1 MDTADSQTLPAPP
14 NLIKSLLAGFD
25 AVSSHL
31 GVILFPAIMDL
42 LLWWGPHLRIGSLVE
57 TVFKQASMLPE
68 MDSPEMVEMFNS
80 SRELWTSV
88 VERLNLISLL
98 RTYPIGIPSLMVQ
111 RSPIEAPW
119 GSAAFVEI
127 PSITTAVLLWL
138 GLSVAGL
145 VLGTLY
151 FSAVARVSLDQD
163 TSMGGLLK
171 DWLRSSVQVLLLAL
185 VWLLVVMAI
194 VLPFSC
200 FVTIIMLTGLNL
212 GNISILLFG
221 ILGVWL
227 MFPLAFSPH
236 GIFVYRQRVWES
248 LKTGVRLVRLT
259 FPATGL
265 FLLLAL
271 LITLGLDTLWQVPPE
286 QSWFSLVGVAGHA
299 FVSSAILAA
308 SFIYYRDANRWV
320 QEMLQRVKAKRA

>member
-1 MDTADSQTLPAPP
+1 
-14 NLIKSLLAGFD
+14 
-25 AVSSHL
+25 
-31 GVILFPAIMDL
+31 
-42 LLWWGPHLRIGSLVE
+42 
-57 TVFKQASMLPE
+57 
-68 MDSPEMVEMFNS
+68 
-80 SRELWTSV
+80 
-88 VERLNLISLL
+88 
-98 RTYPIGIPSLMVQ
+98 
-111 RSPIEAPW
+111 
-119 GSAAFVEI
+119 
-127 PSITTAVLLWL
+127 
-138 GLSVAGL
+138 
-145 VLGTLY
+145 
-151 FSAVARVSLDQD
+151 
-163 TSMGGLLK
+163 MGGLLK